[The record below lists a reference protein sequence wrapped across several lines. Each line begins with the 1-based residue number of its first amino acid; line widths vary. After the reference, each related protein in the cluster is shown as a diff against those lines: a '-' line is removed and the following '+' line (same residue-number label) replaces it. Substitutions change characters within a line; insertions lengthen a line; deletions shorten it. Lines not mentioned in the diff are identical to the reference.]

1 MDAVSSLY
9 QMRTTVSMDDD
20 AFELVKQYAE
30 NRSLGLGK
38 ALSELVRKGAS
49 HKWGIREEDGIYV
62 ADIPANSPT
71 VTTQH
76 ILDLEDEL

>member
-1 MDAVSSLY
+1 
-9 QMRTTVSMDDD
+9 MRTTVSLDDD
-20 AFELVKQYAE
+20 AFELAKNYAE
-30 NRSLGLGK
+30 KKSLGFGK

-49 HKWGIREEDGIYV
+49 HRWGIREEDGIYV
-62 ADIPANSPT
+62 ADIPTDSPT